1 MEGSAPPKR
10 VAFQGPCYL
19 KLLVSNIVAGAVIG
33 KSGSVIA
40 QIEQQTGCALKLS
53 PANMYYPG
61 TEERILIMSGE
72 QEALNDAVIVVLEKI
87 HEMMQLQQQ
96 QQLLTDSSK
105 KDTYEP
111 AVSPSLPPVK
121 VMLRIV
127 APKSAVAAI
136 IGKGGQQIK
145 ELQEATNARV
155 QVSNREEG
163 LVERLIT
170 VSGHLEEAKAA
181 ALAIAACL
189 QNDPNLKS
197 HMYVVY
203 KAAGASFGAPLSLP
217 YGGPSAGYGGPYGT
231 YTAGTPGPDILS
243 QQCEI
248 YLHVPEAVIGAVIG
262 KSGRCVSE
270 IMKQTGARVQIS
282 HKGDFVPG
290 TTDRKIVVSGSVAA
304 VHNAHVLLLQ
314 RVHTSQEAA
323 SQANGLN
330 SSSNSGVDVH
340 SGQQPH
346 AVLQGNM
353 QYLHP
358 TNFGY

>member
-72 QEALNDAVIVVLEKI
+72 QEALNDAVIVV
-87 HEMMQLQQQ
+87 
-96 QQLLTDSSK
+96 
-105 KDTYEP
+105 
-111 AVSPSLPPVK
+111 
-121 VMLRIV
+121 MLRIV
-127 APKSAVAAI
+127 APNSAVAAI